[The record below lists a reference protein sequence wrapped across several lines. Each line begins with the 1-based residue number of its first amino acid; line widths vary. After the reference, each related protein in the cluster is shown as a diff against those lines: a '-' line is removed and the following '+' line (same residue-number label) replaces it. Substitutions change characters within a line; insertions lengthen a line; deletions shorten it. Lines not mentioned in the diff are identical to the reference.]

1 MDPFSPGLEGIYDD
15 APLETHREV
24 LKKAGFHTGPP
35 NRYEGRPTPENEA
48 AWKELMSVG
57 MIAITEQEHARM
69 PRGGTAALRD
79 GHGIVPGNIK
89 KRLRELIWDAEKGEA
104 EHWQFGHASH
114 CIDYLRQSLMC
125 HGDLTPIY
133 MLWSDEHQTYMG
145 VQENIMQCRSWDAI
159 VKC

>member
-1 MDPFSPGLEGIYDD
+1 MDPFSLGLEGIYDD

-57 MIAITEQEHARM
+57 MIAITEEEHARM

-79 GHGIVPGNIK
+79 GHGI
-89 KRLRELIWDAEKGEA
+89 
-104 EHWQFGHASH
+104 
-114 CIDYLRQSLMC
+114 
-125 HGDLTPIY
+125 
-133 MLWSDEHQTYMG
+133 
-145 VQENIMQCRSWDAI
+145 
-159 VKC
+159 